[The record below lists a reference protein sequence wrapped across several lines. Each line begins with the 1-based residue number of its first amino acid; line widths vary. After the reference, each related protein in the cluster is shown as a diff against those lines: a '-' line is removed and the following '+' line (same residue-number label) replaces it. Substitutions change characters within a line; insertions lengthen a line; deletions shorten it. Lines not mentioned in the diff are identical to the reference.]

1 MPVIQHLDLDG
12 HSVILTTTQGIT
24 IHGLTMVD
32 IIRVI
37 ITGLII
43 TTGIIT
49 LIITTGHIQQYGTQ
63 PG

>member
-1 MPVIQHLDLDG
+1 MPEIQHLDLDG
-12 HSVILTTTQGIT
+12 LSVILTTPQGTT

-32 IIRVI
+32 IIRHI

-49 LIITTGHIQQYGTQ
+49 RIITTVGIPQ
-63 PG
+63 